1 MNVIDNHITCSVY
14 IKDVKQMMMV
24 ILDQIGQFLGRIQ
37 SLETKYNFEFSKEVI
52 VADVNRLTN

>member
-1 MNVIDNHITCSVY
+1 MNVIDNHIICSVY

-24 ILDQIGQFLGRIQ
+24 ILDQIGQSLGRIQ
-37 SLETKYNFEFSKEVI
+37 SLETKYDFEFSKEVI